1 MKLMKSQQKEN
12 MSANANESADE
23 NNVDVE
29 TAPIEASLAPIEG
42 NYFQDFEN
50 LVFHKNPFILRRQ
63 LRKSRFFQNY
73 GTFNTNQNKKYHNFE
88 RNEIHATGFLK

>member
-73 GTFNTNQNKKYHNFE
+73 GTLCSNFY
-88 RNEIHATGFLK
+88 